1 MGWKRGGRGFEVRGG
16 GGHVGRLGKGFDQG
30 KKGRGFKHLR
40 KEGMGWASK
49 NEPDDGEGEG
59 GENK

>member
-16 GGHVGRLGKGFDQG
+16 GACWKTG

-49 NEPDDGEGEG
+49 NEPDDWEGEG